1 MVAVNYSTVR
11 ENLKKYCDKVSN
23 EGETVIV
30 TRKCEKNVVILSMDD
45 YNALLK
51 ACQVNKSD
59 VIELTDEEK
68 IDIVAKRILKKYHK
82 AFEELAK

>member
-30 TRKCEKNVVILSMDD
+30 TRKCEKNVVKNILTTTKGCD
-45 YNALLK
+45 
-51 ACQVNKSD
+51 
-59 VIELTDEEK
+59 K
-68 IDIVAKRILKKYHK
+68 I
-82 AFEELAK
+82 